1 MRWSDANR
9 EYVQLS
15 PIKKFL
21 LFVLVFVG
29 VIVLVRLLGPDP
41 AKRGV
46 TSPPVPDGTPIAQQQ
61 TSDPVGE
68 RRAYILRL
76 REKFLDDGVNIE
88 VSSED
93 SARQQIHLEGVPIG
107 PVWYHRFKKSSLLR
121 EMAELGFMRV
131 TVGSYEFGRQIELPC
146 GVEPP
151 ATCARP

>member
-1 MRWSDANR
+1 MGRGGEVMRWSDANR

-93 SARQQIHLEGVPIG
+93 SARQQIHLEASPLAPSGTTVSRR
-107 PVWYHRFKKSSLLR
+107 VRSS
-121 EMAELGFMRV
+121 
-131 TVGSYEFGRQIELPC
+131 GRWQSW
-146 GVEPP
+146 
-151 ATCARP
+151 ASCA